1 MIAVIKGDIIA
12 SRKIVQQDKWQ
23 VPLKLLLSK
32 WGRSPRNWEL
42 VWGDFFQIEISSL
55 ESVIRF
61 VFELKSLMKSL
72 DIFPESKTMSP
83 VDVRLAIGI
92 GDKTFSAKRIA
103 ESNGSAFIHA
113 GEKFDLL
120 KREGVTMGI
129 QSDWPDF
136 DEEMNLYL
144 KLVGLFMD
152 KWSISS
158 AQIATLAFKK
168 PEATQSEMGKILGVK
183 QSAVSRRWNRAHID
197 ELLAVEKIYQK
208 KIKILST

>member
-12 SRKIVQQDKWQ
+12 SRKIIQQDKWQ

-32 WGRSPRNWEL
+32 WGKSPQNWEL
-42 VWGDFFQIEISSL
+42 VWGDFFQIEIRSLSSL
-55 ESVIRF
+55 IRF
-61 VFELKSLMKSL
+61 IFELKSLMKSL
-72 DIFPESKTMSP
+72 DISQEYKTMSP
-83 VDVRLAIGI
+83 IDVRMAIGI
-92 GDKTFSAKRIA
+92 GNKTYSAKRIA

-113 GEKFDLL
+113 AEKFDSL
-120 KREGVTMGI
+120 KKEGVTMGI

-136 DEEMNLYL
+136 DEDINLYL

-158 AQIATLAFKK
+158 AQIALLAFKK
-168 PEATQSEMGKILGVK
+168 PDATQSEMGKILGVK
-183 QSAVSRRWNRAHID
+183 QSAVSRRWNRANMD

-208 KIKILST
+208 KIKNLST